1 MSKTTSRTSEELV
14 ERYLQAVRFWLPKTQ
29 RQQELLAEYGEDLR
43 SQIEAR
49 EEELNRPLDQAE
61 VSAILKNCGNPMLVA
76 GRLGPQRS
84 LIGPGLFPIYLFV
97 LKMVL
102 LWILVPVFIFIVG
115 PVNLANVQG
124 DWGRAIVNT
133 VGALWSGSFIAAG
146 VVTLVFAI
154 LERTQAVAG
163 MTCKWDPN
171 SLPPLQKPERK
182 TSFLQTFCELAFNV
196 FGLVWLLLVPQHLW
210 MILGPSATFLKPA
223 PLWHALYMPI
233 VLLAIAN
240 ILRPAVILG
249 RPQWSWFPLATQLVQ
264 SVFMLILVNFMIK
277 AASQPT
283 VGGWY
288 PFLTLA
294 DSVRNSPHYIRIAAV
309 VNVSVL
315 ISLACTWIGASIGG
329 IVQTWRLLRLIRK
342 QISVGRETASQPVR

>member
-1 MSKTTSRTSEELV
+1 M
-14 ERYLQAVRFWLPKTQ
+14 
-29 RQQELLAEYGEDLR
+29 
-43 SQIEAR
+43 
-49 EEELNRPLDQAE
+49 
-61 VSAILKNCGNPMLVA
+61 
-76 GRLGPQRS
+76 
-84 LIGPGLFPIYLFV
+84 
-97 LKMVL
+97 
-102 LWILVPVFIFIVG
+102 
-115 PVNLANVQG
+115 
-124 DWGRAIVNT
+124 NT

-249 RPQWSWFPLATQLVQ
+249 RPQWTWFPLATQLVQ
-264 SVFMLILVNFMIK
+264 SVFMLILVNFMLK
-277 AASQPT
+277 AASQPA
-283 VGGWY
+283 
-288 PFLTLA
+288 A
-294 DSVRNSPHYIRIAAV
+294 DGIR
-309 VNVSVL
+309 S
-315 ISLACTWIGASIGG
+315 
-329 IVQTWRLLRLIRK
+329 
-342 QISVGRETASQPVR
+342 